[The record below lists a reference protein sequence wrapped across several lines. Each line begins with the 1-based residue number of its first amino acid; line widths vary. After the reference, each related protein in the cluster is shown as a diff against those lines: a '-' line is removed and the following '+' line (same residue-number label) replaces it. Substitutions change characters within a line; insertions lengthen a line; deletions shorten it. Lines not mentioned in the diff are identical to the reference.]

1 MHIELSYNT
10 LYPRFL
16 TQVVLN
22 SRQSISVP
30 TFNCYCSHALKESF
44 VYLFPIEKLIQMK
57 IKNILLG
64 FCCVVVGGSDMASLR
79 HLRSRL
85 ECPGGLV
92 RPRYV
97 MLYTSMTTPP
107 RLPHVTSSVT
117 SVPAAVIHCTQKLT
131 YPVCT
136 LAKSIVQLTFI
147 VNILI
152 IFILLNTYLH
162 NCG

>member
-1 MHIELSYNT
+1 MHIELSYNA

-22 SRQSISVP
+22 SRQSLCTYFQLLLFSCLKGKFRLLIS
-30 TFNCYCSHALKESF
+30 NW
-44 VYLFPIEKLIQMK
+44 K
-57 IKNILLG
+57 INTDKNKNILLG

-107 RLPHVTSSVT
+107 QLPHVTSSVT
-117 SVPAAVIHCTQKLT
+117 SVPAAVIHCTHKLT

-136 LAKSIVQLTFI
+136 LAKSIVQLTFT